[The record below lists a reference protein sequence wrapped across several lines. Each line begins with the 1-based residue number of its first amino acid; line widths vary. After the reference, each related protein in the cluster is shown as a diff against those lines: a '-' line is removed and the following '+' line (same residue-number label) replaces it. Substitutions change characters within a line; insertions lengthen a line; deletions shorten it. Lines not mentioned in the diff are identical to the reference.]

1 MRFWLAIG
9 IAATLGLLT
18 SPASAQAPKAEKAG
32 MEVGD
37 IIPGFEAEGLDGLMK
52 QVSFEGKNSV
62 LMFFLSSCP
71 TCHKM
76 IPEWNRAFLRKDE
89 RLQVVAVLLDR
100 EPPGFFMATPIEFP
114 VVRAPSRTFGRELGV
129 QRVPLTARIGAD
141 GKVSEVGQGLLDPI
155 RLGEIFRP

>member
-1 MRFWLAIG
+1 MRFRLAIG
-9 IAATLGLLT
+9 VALMSGLLT
-18 SPASAQAPKAEKAG
+18 SPGWAQAPHAEPAG

-37 IIPGFEAEGLDGLMK
+37 TIPAFEAEGLDGQTK
-52 QVSFEGKNSV
+52 QISFEGKKTV

-76 IPEWNRAFLRKDE
+76 IPEWNRAYLRKDE
-89 RLQVVAVLLDR
+89 QLQVVAVMLDR

-114 VVRAPSRTFGRELGV
+114 VVRTPSRSFGRERGV
-129 QRVPLTARIGAD
+129 QRVPLTARVGPD